1 MKIPASD
8 LTKVAIKGK
17 GLLVIKTTES
27 SLNENIIRRM
37 DEEEEEKT
45 LALVSVVLFDIKS
58 MRKAISKSIII
69 KVV

>member
-17 GLLVIKTTES
+17 GFLVIKTTES
-27 SLNENIIRRM
+27 SLNENIIRRV

>member
-1 MKIPASD
+1 M
-8 LTKVAIKGK
+8 AIKGK
-17 GLLVIKTTES
+17 GFLVIKTTES